1 MSDEEVKEQQTEPPP
16 GILVID
22 IGGNSVKLWHTSHA
36 EHLKFESGKSLT
48 PDEMVKQAKD
58 HAKHWT
64 YEKIALGIPTRVS
77 GGRIVEDP
85 PNLAPGWVGFHYS
98 SSFDC
103 PVRIMNDASLQALGS
118 YDGGRMLFL
127 GLGTGVGSALIADRL
142 VLSLDMGR
150 IHFME
155 HRLFELLGDQ
165 GFEELGV
172 KKWTKVVMEVVPFL
186 KHAMMAD
193 YVVLGGGNVK
203 ELPELPD
210 GVRRGHNRTVAEGGR
225 KLWEEL
231 PDPSEKPCTD
241 WLIL

>member
-1 MSDEEVKEQQTEPPP
+1 MD
-16 GILVID
+16 ILVLD
-22 IGGNSVKLWHTSHA
+22 IGGNSVKLWHTGHA
-36 EHLKFESGKSLT
+36 EHLKFESGKTLT
-48 PDEMVKQAKD
+48 PDQMVQQVKDVAKG
-58 HAKHWT
+58 WT
-64 YEKIALGIPTRVS
+64 WEKIALGIPSRVS

-103 PVRIMNDASLQALGS
+103 PVRMMNDACLQALGS

-150 IHFME
+150 MHYDD

-165 GFEELGV
+165 GFDELGV
-172 KKWTKVVMEVVPFL
+172 KKWAKTVIEVVPFL

-210 GVRRGHNRTVAEGGR
+210 GVRRGHNRTVVEGAR

-231 PDPSEKPCTD
+231 PDPGEKPGSD
-241 WLIL
+241 WVIL